1 MTTHYRFWKDD
12 GGEPVEGEH
21 DLLVMCG
28 IGPEGHD
35 TCLAYKALD
44 FGDRAECLASLCGL
58 AGLLSVEV
66 RHILREM
73 HEIAPKIPT
82 QDLEEMVNIA
92 IRFLEQKQGPQRE
105 AKLEHV
111 REEARK
117 ADELDK
123 LRAVIDPYKH
133 LKNPETE
140 E

>member
-1 MTTHYRFWKDD
+1 MTTHYRFWQDD

-35 TCLAYKALD
+35 ICLAYKSLD
-44 FGDRAECLASLCGL
+44 FGDRAECLALLCGL
-58 AGLLSVEV
+58 AGPLSAEV

-73 HEIAPKIPT
+73 HEIAPHIPT
-82 QDLEEMVNIA
+82 QHLEDMVNEA
-92 IRFLEQKQGPQRE
+92 IRYVEERQGPKRE
-105 AKLEHV
+105 AKIEHL

-123 LRAVIDPYKH
+123 LRAVLDTYKH